1 MGKIDIGITA
11 NNAGFKK
18 AADETID
25 YMHRMSSE
33 AKASGSEVSGMF
45 KEVVK
50 QTAAFAGLS
59 LGAAG
64 LKTFATSIVNV
75 RKEMQ
80 SLHTSFSVLLGDQAK
95 ADAMFGE
102 LKDFAV
108 STPLMLKDLA
118 SGAQTMLGF
127 NIEAEKVIP
136 MLKAIGDI
144 SMGDAQKFQSLTLA
158 FSQMSATGKLMGQDL
173 LQMINAGFNPLTEIS
188 RKTGKSIAVLKEE
201 MSAGAISAEMVA
213 DAFMS
218 ATAEGGKFHG
228 MLEKQG
234 QGLKGQINQLQGAL
248 DDMFNALGEKSEGAI
263 SATIGGVTTL
273 VQNYEKV
280 AATIT
285 PLITTYGAYKAATI
299 AVVAAERLHATS
311 LGLVTKAQALFNAV
325 MMANP
330 AVAVATAVGA
340 LVGICI
346 ALSMETERLTKAQR
360 ELNEEQAKYEEQ
372 EKKRKKD
379 VEVLVE
385 LVKDE
390 TKSDLERK
398 TALDKLVQAYPDL
411 FRQYDTETIKLAD
424 LLTLKQQINE
434 EDRKRASQKL
444 DEDIEAQQGKLATAR
459 AKLRGYGRND
469 AYSRYLDRDVSTQQE
484 KLDLMLEKKGKEVAE
499 QFTTLMDS
507 ATDAQLDLYI
517 AELKKRGKNAVG
529 GTLVKMKLP
538 TDLKGNL
545 SDLVNLSG
553 DTINSLIGLA
563 EEKKNKRNAP
573 VSTEVQNKEYWE
585 KKKKEAENTLNAL
598 SDIEAKSAKGEAIK
612 KQIEEYDKRLM
623 AFNTGKNKDAS
634 REAETQQRIMDLEA
648 QQARERERRVRD
660 QELAIANA
668 RVAGM
673 EEGSE
678 KVLAKADAEFE
689 EELERIKRQQEDL
702 IAQREKDAREMW
714 EAQNKVEGATW
725 TSSGAQKAF
734 FDNGGGEL
742 TEEDKKYFDAL
753 RDAARNKILNV
764 DDLLEKYQDYSAKK
778 AAIDER
784 YAADRERINQRI
796 KANDEKLAGLGDTED
811 DKKIRTKIEKE
822 QEALRSS
829 LAQSTVEEAKDRMSV
844 AMEELMAD
852 PAFLQAFED
861 LESVSATTLDN
872 LYNRLVAL
880 KPQLEGLDP
889 KNMKVILD
897 LMNNIQNTKIK
908 KDPFKEYKKAL
919 QELREAENSGDEDA
933 IIKARKKV
941 ERAYASIRESV
952 DELAESIKNL
962 GNVIGG
968 EAGEILSLIGDVM
981 LFTTSSIKGMQS
993 AAEASSR
1000 AIQMV
1005 ERASVILAIISAAI
1019 QIFQKL
1025 NEVLNKFS
1033 SAAKHDELVKKQ
1045 QDINNLADAVNSYR
1059 LEVLKATQAEDDW
1072 FGADGLGNLNDLAEQ
1087 NAVAYENYFEKLNQ
1101 IQVKY
1106 RDKSKNDNN
1115 WTNLLGVLGI
1125 GTPTFWTSL
1134 SGMLDAY
1141 GNDSSYTSAVNNLRI
1156 ETQKRKKS
1164 FMGIGGRNQKTEDLR
1179 SWAKDQFGEDLF
1191 DMNGF
1196 VNIQLAETIIDSY
1209 GDKLQGETKD
1219 TLEALIELKKE
1230 YDQYQES
1237 LRDYVAELYEPLV
1250 DNFVDSM
1257 WEWFDSGVDALGKFK
1272 EKASDVF
1279 RDIVSDMMRT
1289 IILKNVVA
1297 GFQDQVTDLY
1307 KQYSEKQIDETSL
1320 LRGVAE
1326 LTGGLMD
1333 RYENEIPVIQQMMSQ
1348 MSDIMSTTGINLKGS
1363 GSTTSAAVGGAAGIT
1378 EDQGNEISGR
1388 LTAIQLQ
1395 GETRIAQGYQSI
1407 GLSQTANMILGSIL
1421 DLDAA
1426 RNAYLSDIYERM
1438 GLMQQQMAAG
1448 LEAIKNNTKN
1458 L

>member
-1 MGKIDIGITA
+1 MAINFNING
-11 NNAGFKK
+11 NNSGFKK
-18 AADETID
+18 AADDTVKSMKE
-25 YMHRMSSE
+25 MARE
-33 AKASGSEVSGMF
+33 AGNTQTQVNGMF
-45 KEVVK
+45 KDMAK
-50 QTAAFAGLS
+50 QAAAFAGLS
-59 LGAAG
+59 VGAAG
-64 LKTFATSIVNV
+64 MKAFASSIVNV

-80 SLHTSFSVLLGDQAK
+80 SLSTSFKVLLGDEAK
-95 ADAMFGE
+95 ATAMFGG
-102 LKDFAV
+102 LKDFAA

-127 NIEAEKVIP
+127 NIEAEKVVP
-136 MLKAIGDI
+136 TLKAIGDI
-144 SMGDAQKFQSLTLA
+144 SMGDAQRFQSLTLA

-173 LQMINAGFNPLTEIS
+173 LQMINAGFNPLTVMAE
-188 RKTGKSIAVLKEE
+188 KTGKSIAELKDE
-201 MSAGAISAEMVA
+201 MSAGAISAQMVA
-213 DAFMS
+213 DAFML
-218 ATAEGGKFHG
+218 ATSEGGKFYG

-234 QGLKGQINQLQGAL
+234 QDLKGQINQLQGAL
-248 DDMFNALGEKSEGAI
+248 DDMFNSLGEQSEGVVS
-263 SATIGGVTTL
+263 SAIGGVTTL

-280 AATIT
+280 GKILAT
-285 PLITTYGAYKAATI
+285 LIATYGAYKAATV
-299 AVVAAERLHATS
+299 AVSAIEMANAVGIGMTTKSLWESVLATKAGTAAQLAFNTAVKANPYVMLATALVTVVGLLWTFADKTDEAAEAQKRLNDEMDRFSKKQEDEAKIVKDLIAAIQDESSTDAQRLQAYEELS
-311 LGLVTKAQALFNAV
+311 TKCSALTQQYTLEQLAV
-325 MMANP
+325 
-330 AVAVATAVGA
+330 
-340 LVGICI
+340 LD
-346 ALSMETERLTKAQR
+346 LTKAYKG
-360 ELNEEQAKYEEQ
+360 LNEVQ
-372 EKKRKKD
+372 EADRMKFIAED
-379 VEVLVE
+379 
-385 LVKDE
+385 
-390 TKSDLERK
+390 TN
-398 TALDKLVQAYPDL
+398 KLVRVYNDL
-411 FRQYDTETIKLAD
+411 LRVKSGKQKSAGSETQEFIQKNNLAGLGFDNIMKMLKQRITDQRNQYNSWEEAKNNTTPNTTYREDARKAMNDWQSAKITYEKLA
-424 LLTLKQQINE
+424 K
-434 EDRKRASQKL
+434 SQT
-444 DEDIEAQQGKLATAR
+444 ATA
-459 AKLRGYGRND
+459 
-469 AYSRYLDRDVSTQQE
+469 
-484 KLDLMLEKKGKEVAE
+484 KEVAE
-499 QFTTLMDS
+499 ARSKMETLDKAYETLTGKKASDTVKDMSKDKTRERELKVLDLEKQQ
-507 ATDAQLDLYI
+507 AKEAERAAYDREFAIEQARINAMEDGTAKILDQIQLDY
-517 AELKKRGKNAVG
+517 E
-529 GTLVKMKLP
+529 M
-538 TDLKGNL
+538 
-545 SDLVNLSG
+545 
-553 DTINSLIGLA
+553 
-563 EEKKNKRNAP
+563 
-573 VSTEVQNKEYWE
+573 E
-585 KKKKEAENTLNAL
+585 KKKIGRMEA
-598 SDIEAKSAKGEAIK
+598 
-612 KQIEEYDKRLM
+612 
-623 AFNTGKNKDAS
+623 
-634 REAETQQRIMDLEA
+634 DLLE
-648 QQARERERRVRD
+648 ERER
-660 QELAIANA
+660 
-668 RVAGM
+668 
-673 EEGSE
+673 
-678 KVLAKADAEFE
+678 K
-689 EELERIKRQQEDL
+689 
-702 IAQREKDAREMW
+702 AREMW

-725 TSSGAQKAF
+725 LSSGAQKKF

-753 RDAARNKILNV
+753 RDAARNKTLNV
-764 DDLLEKYQDYSAKK
+764 DDLIEKYQDYSAKK

-811 DKKIRTKIEKE
+811 EKKIRTKIEKE
-822 QEALRSS
+822 QKALRSS
-829 LAQSTVEEAKDRMSV
+829 LAQSTVEEARDRMSV
-844 AMEELMAD
+844 AMEELKAD

-861 LESVSATTLDN
+861 LESVSAKTLDN

-908 KDPFKEYKKAL
+908 KDPFKEYKTAL

-952 DELAESIKNL
+952 DELAESIRNL
-962 GNVIGG
+962 GNVVGG

-1072 FGADGLGNLNDLAEQ
+1072 FGANGLGNLNNLAEQ

-1141 GNDSSYTSAVNNLRI
+1141 GNDSSYTSALNNLRI

-1179 SWAKDQFGEDLF
+1179 SWAKSQFGEDLF
-1191 DMNGF
+1191 DMDGF

-1219 TLEALIELKKE
+1219 TLEALVELKKE
-1230 YDQYQES
+1230 YEQYQES

-1348 MSDIMSTTGINLKGS
+1348 MSDIMSSNGISLKGS
-1363 GSTTSAAVGGAAGIT
+1363 GSTTSATVGGASGIT
-1378 EDQGNEISGR
+1378 VDQANEMNGR
-1388 LTAIQLQ
+1388 MTAIEIQ
-1395 GETRIAQGYQSI
+1395 GETAISQRSQI
-1407 GLSQTANMILGSIL
+1407 LSQSTLAATILNDIL
-1421 DLDAA
+1421 DLDAM
-1426 RNAYLSDIYERM
+1426 RNSYLSDIYERL
-1438 GLMQQQMAAG
+1438 GRMQVQISTQ
-1448 LEAIKNNTKN
+1448 LEAISNNTKK